1 MHWPATCNSARSYL
15 IGEGVVYLVLVIYGL
30 VVEHDSSANFVS
42 VNDADNWLQLGVA
55 VAMIALGA
63 ALGGRRDDTGQPVG
77 TGGRTQNGTPN
88 GGVG

>member
-1 MHWPATCNSARSYL
+1 
-15 IGEGVVYLVLVIYGL
+15 VYLVLVIYGL

-63 ALGGRRDDTGQPVG
+63 ALGGRRDDTGNPWAPVAG
-77 TGGRTQNGTPN
+77 HRTAHQTARSASSRNNEVCRSPARGQAN
-88 GGVG
+88 